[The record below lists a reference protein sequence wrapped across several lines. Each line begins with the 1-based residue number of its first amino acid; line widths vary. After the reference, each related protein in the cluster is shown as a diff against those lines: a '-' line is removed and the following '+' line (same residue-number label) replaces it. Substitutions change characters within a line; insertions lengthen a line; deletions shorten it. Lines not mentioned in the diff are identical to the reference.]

1 MLRKDYNRIM
11 AYCCYAAGCQIDLD
25 VIQTKKGEIS
35 LVFAH
40 EYKVKPERPD
50 SKSKRKLSTFPVAPA
65 APERSCFYNKSLS
78 QSFGSRFSFE
88 KFKK

>member
-1 MLRKDYNRIM
+1 MLKKAYNRNV
-11 AYCCYAAGCQIDLD
+11 AYCCHTTVCRNP
-25 VIQTKKGEIS
+25 KKGGIS

-40 EYKVKPERPD
+40 EYKVKPEAKPEI
-50 SKSKRKLSTFPVAPA
+50 KLKRKLDTFPVAPA
-65 APERSCFYNKSLS
+65 TPERSCFYNKTFS